1 MVPSDL
7 MMLEADPPKSRS
19 DPGFYGREYSFK
31 GDAVVENEKIMAVFL
46 SAKQRVVFYVKAPS
60 LGANE
65 SSGAEPKAFKVFELA
80 RQVGATPSERGNLD
94 ILRNAEDELV
104 LRFSFGASPEIS
116 AVLGFGKTE
125 IIDVKPQ
132 AGMKGVRVSGAFEWG
147 IVPSFIGD
155 DLVFDA
161 AHTNSANTIYLPAEN
176 LFVGLLKGEAAELV
190 MTWPKGSQKIR
201 LGLGEGQ
208 EGRRSI
214 DFIDFDNAGQS
225 YYLGVLCAPGIWHRE
240 PLTPAFLEKDM
251 PIEWKRPFPARW
263 KTQLYEEKLKTTFAF
278 RNSQGEIWRG
288 VPGSYNYPV
297 WFDGDQGIYRLSKKV
312 PPKGES
318 LVYCLEGQGTPAS
331 ILTPADVLKATL
343 GRPAAE
349 VILDAEG
356 RKLRT
361 HHRRGGE
368 GVHRACTCGCTE
380 AIQAVFEAGEET
392 ARKDEI
398 KSDLEDMMY
407 FVHRHVDRI
416 NEYRRFSDEL
426 LKTLESKKASAPELS
441 EYLQKLIEILNQI
454 PQEYSVQQENMK
466 SFAYA
471 DDLVKRTLALT
482 DKQDPN
488 NVKAYM
494 ELLKEWR
501 AMGGAQ
507 DYVLARCHIIVR
519 SFAQEAGY
527 GCIDKP
533 RAVALAEELRARA
546 RQCLRNPDGYEIWAD
561 Y

>member
-19 DPGFYGREYSFK
+19 DPGFYGREYLFK

-46 SAKQRVVFYVKAPS
+46 STKGRVVFYAKPPS
-60 LGANE
+60 LGANQPTAAAE
-65 SSGAEPKAFKVFELA
+65 SRASKVLELTPQA
-80 RQVGATPSERGNLD
+80 QSTPSGRGN
-94 ILRNAEDELV
+94 IEVLRNAEDEMI
-104 LRFSFGASPEIS
+104 LRFSFGGSPEIS

-125 IIDVKPQ
+125 IIDVKPG
-132 AGMKGVRVSGAFEWG
+132 AGMKGARVSGAFEWG

-155 DLVFDA
+155 DLVFGA
-161 AHTNSANTIYLPAEN
+161 AHTNSANTLYLPAEN

-214 DFIDFDNAGQS
+214 DFIDFDNADQS
-225 YYLGVLCAPGIWHRE
+225 FYLAVLCAPGVWHRE
-240 PLTPAFLEKDM
+240 PLTPAFLEKDL
-251 PIEWKRPFPARW
+251 PIGWKRPFPARW
-263 KTQLYEEKLKTTFAF
+263 KTQLFEEKLKTTFAF

-297 WFDGDQGIYRLSKKV
+297 WFDGDQAIYRLSKKV

-318 LVYCLEGQGTPAS
+318 LIYCLEGQGTPAS

-343 GRPAAE
+343 GRSVAE
-349 VILDAEG
+349 AILDAEG

-392 ARKDEI
+392 TRKDEI
-398 KSDLEDMMY
+398 KGDLEDMMY
-407 FVHRHVDRI
+407 FVHGMWTGLTSTGG
-416 NEYRRFSDEL
+416 FPMSC
-426 LKTLESKKASAPELS
+426 SKHSRQKKPPAPELS
-441 EYLQKLIEILNQI
+441 EYLQKLTEI
-454 PQEYSVQQENMK
+454 
-466 SFAYA
+466 
-471 DDLVKRTLALT
+471 
-482 DKQDPN
+482 
-488 NVKAYM
+488 
-494 ELLKEWR
+494 
-501 AMGGAQ
+501 
-507 DYVLARCHIIVR
+507 
-519 SFAQEAGY
+519 
-527 GCIDKP
+527 
-533 RAVALAEELRARA
+533 
-546 RQCLRNPDGYEIWAD
+546 
-561 Y
+561 